1 MCRTTALFAL
11 AGAMSALC
19 NATTAPVR
27 APVCRRTAVRCSAT
41 LPRRGA
47 LLAAVTLPLLA
58 YAPLALAEANYTAG
72 PSGLQYQDTV
82 VGTGASYGAN
92 ALQRYSP
99 SLALTRGRTCRRE
112 RGVW

>member
-1 MCRTTALFAL
+1 
-11 AGAMSALC
+11 MSTLC

-27 APVCRRTAVRCSAT
+27 APVCRRSAVRCSAS

-82 VGTGASYGAN
+82 VGTGTSVWGHCSATHQSS
-92 ALQRYSP
+92 Q
-99 SLALTRGRTCRRE
+99 SLALTRRDRVTRRD